1 MAIRPDRRFAA
12 VHLSFNLGLP
22 VLDGLGRCQEG
33 SSGCGPKTD
42 CGGVSN
48 DCQGA
53 SNHQQLGFDARI
65 LVAVDDLPAL
75 RNALHAIVKR
85 VSS

>member
-1 MAIRPDRRFAA
+1 MRPDKRFVP
-12 VHLSFNLGLP
+12 VHLSFNVGP
-22 VLDGLGRCQEG
+22 QVLDGLGRCEVG

-53 SNHQQLGFDARI
+53 SDLQQLGFDARI
-65 LVAVDDLPAL
+65 MVALDDLPVL
-75 RNALHAIVKR
+75 RNELHAVVKR
-85 VSS
+85 MSR